1 MHYTVC
7 DYILDVFQN
16 SVEAGAST
24 ISVEI
29 IESPDTIAVTVTDD
43 GPGMTAETQQK
54 VLDPFY
60 TDGEKHPGR
69 RVGLGLPFVK
79 QTADQTGGEFVL
91 SSRLG
96 FGTTVSFVLD
106 ARNLDTP
113 PIGDVARTVRSL
125 MCFDR
130 PYEAVIRRTRRDG
143 ATYVVSRSE
152 LIDAL
157 GELESLESVVMLG
170 QFLESLESGVS
181 PGLD

>member
-29 IESPDTIAVTVTDD
+29 IESPDTIAVSVTDD

-60 TDGEKHPGR
+60 TDGKKHPGR

-79 QTADQTGGEFVL
+79 QTADQTGGEFTL
-91 SSRLG
+91 TSRPG
-96 FGTTVSFVLD
+96 IGTTVSFAFD
-106 ARNLDTP
+106 ARNVDTP
-113 PIGDVARTVRSL
+113 PIGDVAQTVRSL
-125 MCFDR
+125 LCFDR

-143 ATYVVSRSE
+143 ETYTVSRSE

-157 GELESLESVVMLG
+157 GEIESLDSLVMLG
-170 QFLESLESGVS
+170 RFLESLESGVS
-181 PGLD
+181 AELD